1 MSAQSGKTT
10 KRYKPNYIYSII
22 SVALVLYLLGL
33 FGFIIIHT
41 QKLTTYFKEN
51 IIISVELKDHVNIS
65 DRKKLD
71 KLLQMENG
79 IKNITFVSKDEAAN
93 RLKETIKEDFI
104 QLLGH
109 NPLYDAFELNIFAD
123 YASQDSLSKIE
134 LDIMQYPVVKNIH
147 FDSSL
152 IQSIDIKTRI
162 IGGVILVI
170 SVILLLITLTLINS
184 TIRLSMFSQRFL
196 IKSMQL
202 VGAKSNFITRPFVV
216 KAILHGLI
224 SGILASA
231 ALASSLYYARTWL
244 PELEILQDIQL
255 YFSLVIIIILIG
267 LFISWFSTSIAVRKY
282 LGMKLDALY

>member
-79 IKNITFVSKDEAAN
+79 IKNITFVSKNEAAN

-109 NPLYDAFELNIFAD
+109 NPLYDAFELNIFAE
-123 YASQDSLSKIE
+123 YASYDSLDMIE
-134 LDIMQYPVVKNIH
+134 SSIMQYPVVKNIH
-147 FDSSL
+147 FDSNL

-162 IGGVILVI
+162 IGGIILVI

-202 VGAKSNFITRPFVV
+202 VGAKSSFITRPFVI
-216 KAILHGLI
+216 KAIIHGLI

-231 ALASSLYYARTWL
+231 ALASSLL
-244 PELEILQDIQL
+244 CG
-255 YFSLVIIIILIG
+255 LVI
-267 LFISWFSTSIAVRKY
+267 
-282 LGMKLDALY
+282 

>member
-109 NPLYDAFELNIFAD
+109 NPLYDAFELNIFAE
-123 YASQDSLSKIE
+123 YASYDSLDMIE
-134 LDIMQYPVVKNIH
+134 SSIMQYPVVKNIH

-162 IGGVILVI
+162 IGGIILVI
-170 SVILLLITLTLINS
+170 SIILLLITLTLINS

-202 VGAKSNFITRPFVV
+202 VGAKSSFITRPFVI
-216 KAILHGLI
+216 KAIIHGLI

-255 YFSLVIIIILIG
+255 YFSLVLIIILIG